1 LESWEIAIR
10 ESVRQTLADYT
21 AATDS
26 FDLAALASCFTV
38 DGTLE
43 FTGGRTPLVGP
54 DQIEAGLRSQLS
66 QPPSGTRPT
75 YVRHH
80 VSSIRFLRVDADEV
94 EMSSYF
100 VVFTDVG
107 ADHWGRYRD
116 VLNPVGARWL
126 FKSRKIR
133 VDGFAE
139 NSLMNSAQ

>member
-1 LESWEIAIR
+1 MESWEIVLR

-26 FDLAALASCFTV
+26 FDLAALASCFIA

-43 FTGGRTPLVGP
+43 FAGGGAPLVGP

-66 QPPSGTRPT
+66 QSPSGTRPS

-80 VSSIRFLRVDADEV
+80 VSSIRFVRTDTNEV
-94 EMSSYF
+94 ETSSYF

-116 VLNPVGARWL
+116 VLSPVGARWL
-126 FKSRKIR
+126 FVSRKIR
-133 VDGFAE
+133 VDGFAT
-139 NSLMNSAQ
+139 NSLMNNAQ